1 MKKLIC
7 LGTAL
12 LVAALCNAQPAASA
26 AHVTIVV
33 GGPAGT
39 PGDTIARSLSEPLA
53 RELGRPVVV
62 ENRPGA
68 AGTLAMSAV
77 SRGTPDASV
86 MGIFALQSAV
96 APNLIKAMPY
106 DTARDLLAVR
116 QISTVTNVLVVRADS
131 RLADVGA
138 LLRAARQGKLTYA
151 SAGMGTPSHLGAE
164 LFAQETSLSLQHVP
178 FNGPVAALT
187 ALVGGHVDVMFATT
201 TAAVPMIKGAKLRPL
216 AVTSTQ
222 RLASLPDAPTMTELG
237 YAQASV
243 RDWHGIVVPAG
254 TPPEKVDQLAAAVGR
269 VLAVEAVRERLLT
282 PGLEPVAESGPV
294 EFRRFVATE
303 MERWSRVLVRAGV
316 GHQ

>member
-1 MKKLIC
+1 MKKL
-7 LGTAL
+7 LSLAAGLMA
-12 LVAALCNAQPAASA
+12 AALCSAQP
-26 AHVTIVV
+26 HVTIVV

-77 SRGTPDASV
+77 SRAAPDGNV

-96 APNLIKAMPY
+96 APSMVKAMPY
-106 DTARDLLAVR
+106 DTARDLLPVR

-131 RLADVGA
+131 PFADVQT
-138 LLRAARQGKLTYA
+138 LLRSARQAKLTYA
-151 SAGMGTPSHLGAE
+151 SAGLGTPSHLAGE
-164 LFAQETSLSLQHVP
+164 LFAQESALALQHVP

-187 ALVGGHVDVMFATT
+187 ALIGGHVDMMVATT
-201 TAAVPMIKGAKLRPL
+201 TAAVPMIKGGKLRPV

-222 RLASLPDAPTMTELG
+222 RLASLPEVPTMAELG

-243 RDWHGIVVPAG
+243 RDWHGIVVPGG
-254 TPPEKVDQLAAAVGR
+254 TPADKADQLAAALGR
-269 VLAVEAVRERLLT
+269 VLAVEGVRERLQAT
-282 PGLEPVAESGPV
+282 GLEPIGDSGPAG
-294 EFRRFVATE
+294 FRRFIAAE
-303 MERWSRVLVRAGV
+303 MERWGRVLARAGV
-316 GHQ
+316 ALQ